1 MGRCLNTARS
11 PPQKPTSLLL
21 FLLLLLLLLLSTAA
35 ASTHHHHAALLANLT
50 GVVPGL
56 DCVAVVKQAPP
67 TTLPPATAL
76 PRALHFVWVGGRAVR
91 PLPPKYCA
99 NLATFVACLR
109 GEGYTINLWTDAPPP
124 PACLPAGIT
133 LRDAPSFLAA
143 RPALAAALAARAN
156 VGYRADMLRYAVI
169 AAEGGVY
176 SDVDAT
182 CLRSPAAAW

>member
-1 MGRCLNTARS
+1 MGSKRPCRHALS
-11 PPQKPTSLLL
+11 PPKT
-21 FLLLLLLLLLSTAA
+21 LLLLLLSTAA
-35 ASTHHHHAALLANLT
+35 ASTHRHHAALLANLT

-56 DCVAVVKQAPP
+56 DCVAAVKQAPP
-67 TTLPPATAL
+67 TTPQPATAL
-76 PRALHFVWVGGRAVR
+76 PRALHFVWVGGRAAR

-109 GEGYTINLWTDAPPP
+109 GEGYTLNLWTDAPPP
-124 PACLPAGIT
+124 AYLPPGIT
-133 LRDAPSFLAA
+133 LRDAPSFLVA